1 MMVAERE
8 RVSRLIAKNQ
18 HARTRPP
25 PVPPQKGGRE
35 RHAQETQ
42 TTCIV
47 VRLAKRSAKTD

>member
-47 VRLAKRSAKTD
+47 VRLANTVC